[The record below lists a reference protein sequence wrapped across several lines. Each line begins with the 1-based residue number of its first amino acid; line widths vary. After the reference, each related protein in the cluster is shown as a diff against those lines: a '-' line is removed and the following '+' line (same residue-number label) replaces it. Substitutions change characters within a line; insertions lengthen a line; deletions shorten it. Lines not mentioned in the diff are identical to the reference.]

1 MELKDLRISDSPD
14 PGKELD
20 EFSFYIEN
28 GKYFTEEIRGKK
40 RVKIDLSNFVMKSVF
55 HLLNGT
61 NNSQRIIY
69 LQRYTGEPSDC
80 HLVQVYSSELK
91 PEAFETIC
99 ISKRCTFYGSRYH
112 LKKIISKIMDEEQEA
127 IILELIGW
135 NSQHKL
141 YVFADAIFN
150 GSLIRINELGIT
162 EADGHKYYLPAFGF
176 ANLNDE
182 DYKTDRLFCFREG
195 KTDFKTFARL
205 FYEAY
210 GDNGAIGLMFVIL
223 ACYRDVVFDQVG
235 FFPFLFLFG
244 DAGTGKTSFTETLLS
259 LFGRD
264 VVGTPLNNATTV
276 GLSRLV
282 SSRTNSL
289 FYLKEYTNET
299 DVSAEDFIL
308 TAYDGAGRTTGI
320 KSNDT
325 RTKSFPVKSAMI
337 FDGNHLPTQKS
348 AILSRMILLN
358 FESAT
363 FTGEET
369 KAYNDLKALSVEG
382 FGAVL
387 IEILRLRPI
396 VEKNFR
402 NTFLMVARKIKT
414 AESMVQLPERTI
426 NHLALIYSAMEIF
439 SGKLSFPF
447 NPDVL
452 KKIIVDNAVNQNNLL
467 KESSVIHVFWES
479 FSFNVKKGNLIEYS
493 DSFQDNKKTH
503 FRLKTDAANTFI
515 LQIKLPSI
523 YPYYVRYCKDN
534 NTRFL
539 DQSSLRMILTAKTNT
554 YFIHSHQ
561 KGRNHGYT
569 DKYFGFCYQFSI
581 NKTENGYEINEVE
594 INL

>member
-1 MELKDLRISDSPD
+1 MDLKNLHIPDSSE

-20 EFSFYIEN
+20 EFSFYIES
-28 GKYFTEEIRGKK
+28 GRYYTEEIRGKK

-61 NNSQRIIY
+61 NNTQRIIY

-99 ISKRCTFYGSRYH
+99 ISKRCTFYGSRYY
-112 LKKIISKIMDEEQEA
+112 LKKIISKMMDHEQEA

-135 NSQHKL
+135 NAQHKL

-150 GSLIRINELGIT
+150 SELIRINELGIA
-162 EADGHKYYLPAFGF
+162 EAAGNKYYLPAFGF
-176 ANLNDE
+176 ANLYDE
-182 DYKTDRLFCFREG
+182 DFKTDRLYSFREG

-210 GDNGAIGLMFVIL
+210 GNNGAIGLMFTIL
-223 ACYRDVVFDQVG
+223 SCFRDVVFDQVG

-244 DAGTGKTSFTETLLS
+244 DAGTGKTSFSETLLS

-282 SSRTNSL
+282 SSRTNSIY
-289 FYLKEYTNET
+289 YLKEYTNET

-348 AILSRMILLN
+348 AILSRMILCI
-358 FESAT
+358 FESST

-387 IEILRLRPI
+387 LEILKLRPLI
-396 VEKNFR
+396 EKKFR
-402 NTFLMVARKIKT
+402 NTFLTVARKIKNS
-414 AESMVQLPERTI
+414 ESMVQLPERTI
-426 NHLALIYSAMEIF
+426 NHLALLFSAMEI
-439 SGKLSFPF
+439 SSEVLSFPF
-447 NPDVL
+447 KPDIL
-452 KKIIVDNAVNQNNLL
+452 KKIIVDNAINQNNLL

-493 DSFQDNKKTH
+493 DAFQDNKKTH
-503 FRLKTDAANTFI
+503 YRLKTDAENTFI

-523 YPYYVRYCKDN
+523 YPYYVRFCKDN

-539 DQSSLRMILTAKTNT
+539 DQSSLRMILTAKTNN

-561 KGRNHGYT
+561 KGRNLGYT